1 MKVFEFTGQK
11 GELIN
16 QVDKSQLINTNVVF
30 KQMENVVK

>member
-1 MKVFEFTGQK
+1 MKVFELNGQK